1 MHSPSATL
9 HSVSAI
15 CKSSE
20 DLPLHSDGA
29 DPVSAEPPA
38 TPDPH
43 MAPGSS
49 PVAELPS
56 AAMGEPP
63 KPHRRS
69 AAESKRLLVDSCIEL
84 LEVLPVQEVTNA
96 ELEART
102 GLNRSYITRHFGSRN
117 GMFIAVI
124 RELDDRLAI
133 AIDPSGAG
141 AGEMDV
147 QAMLSRPETEIRIR
161 LTMWLLSQGVPAT
174 DFVDGDPATL
184 VSIQERIRVIFGL
197 SPKAARAYAFQ
208 MLLMSAGIAS
218 IGSTFG
224 LTDDDVQDVEKLV
237 RNQLGASVETA
248 RTLGW

>member
-1 MHSPSATL
+1 M
-9 HSVSAI
+9 
-15 CKSSE
+15 
-20 DLPLHSDGA
+20 DQ
-29 DPVSAEPPA
+29 
-38 TPDPH
+38 
-43 MAPGSS
+43 APKR
-49 PVAELPS
+49 PR
-56 AAMGEPP
+56 
-63 KPHRRS
+63 KS
-69 AAESKRLLVDSCIEL
+69 AAESKQLLIDTCIAL
-84 LEVLPVQEVTNA
+84 LEVLPIQEVTNA

-102 GLNRSYITRHFGSRN
+102 GLNRSYITRHFRSRN

-184 VSIQERIRVIFGL
+184 ISIQERIRVIFGL

-248 RTLGW
+248 RSLGW

>member
-1 MHSPSATL
+1 VHSPSAIL
-9 HSVSAI
+9 HSMSAI
-15 CKSSE
+15 CKSPEEPS
-20 DLPLHSDGA
+20 LHSSGED
-29 DPVSAEPPA
+29 SA
-38 TPDPH
+38 TP
-43 MAPGSS
+43 AATS
-49 PVAELPS
+49 VTELPS
-56 AAMGEPP
+56 SAMDTTP
-63 KPHRRS
+63 KRPRKS
-69 AAESKRLLVDSCIEL
+69 AAESKQLLIGSCIEL
-84 LEVLPVQEVTNA
+84 LEALPIQEVTNA

-147 QAMLSRPETEIRIR
+147 PAMLSRPETEIRIR
-161 LTMWLLSQGVPAT
+161 LTMWLLSQGVPAA

-224 LTDDDVQDVEKLV
+224 LTADDVQDVEILV

-248 RTLGW
+248 RSLGW